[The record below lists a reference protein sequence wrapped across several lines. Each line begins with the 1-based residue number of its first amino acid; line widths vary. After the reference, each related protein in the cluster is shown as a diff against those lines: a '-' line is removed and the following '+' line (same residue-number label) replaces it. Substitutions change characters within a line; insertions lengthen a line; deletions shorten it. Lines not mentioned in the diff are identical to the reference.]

1 MLLCTSGTV
10 VGVIVDVHAHG
21 YELCSV
27 AQAMWSH
34 SVSDFAHFPPKFCVS
49 TPTDGVGAS
58 ASIIRAQ
65 QNNPDQ
71 TKSAHVTY
79 CTVTNVV
86 LSTSYTD
93 PKRSQRPTPG
103 GAAAA

>member
-1 MLLCTSGTV
+1 MLRSELDVLRIRSLKSLGVVRMLLCTSGTV

-49 TPTDGVGAS
+49 TPTEGSAPAQVPHSYVNERCVGRVLE
-58 ASIIRAQ
+58 RA
-65 QNNPDQ
+65 
-71 TKSAHVTY
+71 
-79 CTVTNVV
+79 
-86 LSTSYTD
+86 
-93 PKRSQRPTPG
+93 RSLE
-103 GAAAA
+103 AD

>member
-1 MLLCTSGTV
+1 MLRSELDVLRIRSLKSLGVVRMLLCTSGTV

-58 ASIIRAQ
+58 ASASLVC
-65 QNNPDQ
+65 
-71 TKSAHVTY
+71 K
-79 CTVTNVV
+79 
-86 LSTSYTD
+86 
-93 PKRSQRPTPG
+93 
-103 GAAAA
+103 